1 MKRYVFAL
9 AILGIAGCQL
19 SQETEKEVGRALPAR
34 SWASNLVH
42 PGLQVQIAPV
52 SERLQGTV
60 LRLPIVVRVRNST
73 DKPITFSSPI
83 PFPVFHGEISVTA
96 PDGSSAI
103 TIHGCAKKHVMK
115 EVTFSPGETQ
125 EFRRRAR
132 GQCGCRFVGGVRL
145 KPGVYTLQL
154 DGCDP
159 IAIEVAE
166 TSCRDKSQGQD
177 FELPPLPSCNL

>member
-9 AILGIAGCQL
+9 AVLAIAGCEL
-19 SQETEKEVGRALPAR
+19 SQETEKEVGRARPAR
-34 SWASNLVH
+34 PWASNVFH

-60 LRLPIVVRVRNST
+60 QRLPIVVRVRNST

-83 PFPVFHGEISVTA
+83 PFPVLHGEISVTA
-96 PDGSSAI
+96 PDGRSAI
-103 TIHGCAKKHVMK
+103 TNHGCAKKHVLK
-115 EVTFSPGETQ
+115 AVTFLPGETQ

-132 GQCGCRFVGGVRL
+132 GQCGCRYVGGVSL

-154 DGCDP
+154 DDCDP
-159 IAIEVAE
+159 VAIEV
-166 TSCRDKSQGQD
+166 TK
-177 FELPPLPSCNL
+177 

>member
-1 MKRYVFAL
+1 MKRYVFAV
-9 AILGIAGCQL
+9 AILALTGCQL
-19 SQETEKEVGRALPAR
+19 SQETEKVVGRTPPAR
-34 SWASNLVH
+34 SWASNLFH

-60 LRLPIVVRVRNST
+60 QRLPIVVRVRNST
-73 DKPITFSSPI
+73 DKPITFSSPV

-96 PDGSSAI
+96 PDGRSAI

-115 EVTFSPGETQ
+115 EITFSPGETQ

-132 GQCGCRFVGGVRL
+132 GQCGCRFVGGANL

-154 DGCDP
+154 DGCDS
-159 IAIEVAE
+159 IAIEV
-166 TSCRDKSQGQD
+166 TK
-177 FELPPLPSCNL
+177 